1 MHVKLRNAFLMLIDE
16 SRKMSLAKGLLG
28 KLFGDIY
35 CHQPQKPFLG
45 PQLLSLPAA

>member
-1 MHVKLRNAFLMLIDE
+1 MHVKLRNPFLMPLDE

-28 KLFGDIY
+28 KLFGNIY

-45 PQLLSLPAA
+45 PQLLSLTAA